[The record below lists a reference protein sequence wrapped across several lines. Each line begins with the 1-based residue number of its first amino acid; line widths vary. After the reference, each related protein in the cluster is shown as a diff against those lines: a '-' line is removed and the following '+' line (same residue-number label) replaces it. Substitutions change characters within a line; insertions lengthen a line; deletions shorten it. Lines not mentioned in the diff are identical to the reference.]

1 MSAHDHNSLEEIE
14 TEVAVRQTLPT
25 PIPLPIPSN
34 FIILNFNWFKNH
46 LLILNDFFFSLWNTE
61 WIRLLSIQNR
71 MLLRSD
77 YPNVLDDGL

>member
-1 MSAHDHNSLEEIE
+1 MSAHDHNSLEEID

-46 LLILNDFFFSLWNTE
+46 LLMWNDFFFSLWNTE

-71 MLLRSD
+71 VLLRSD